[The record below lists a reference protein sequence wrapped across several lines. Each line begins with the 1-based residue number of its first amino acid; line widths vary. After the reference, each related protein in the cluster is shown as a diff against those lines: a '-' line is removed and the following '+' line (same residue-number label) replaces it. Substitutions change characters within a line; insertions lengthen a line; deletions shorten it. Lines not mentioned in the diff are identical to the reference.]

1 MGDTPASRRQT
12 AYAWAKYYES
22 VRNRHEADRRHYNVA
37 NEAAANPSIPEH
49 ILAEFKE
56 MATELKKTWE
66 CPIHLDMI
74 ETNELEVTSCGHYY
88 CKSKMCLQGMKDA
101 ARTQGKT
108 HADCAICRRKIPA

>member
-49 ILAEFKE
+49 IMAEFKE

-88 CKSKMCLQGMKDA
+88 CKTCLQGMKDT
-101 ARTQGKT
+101 ARSQGKT
-108 HADCAICRRKIPA
+108 HMDCAICRRKIPA